1 MDRWS
6 MGRHSMGTREKTARA
21 SWQAKASER
30 SPVDWGRLARELVL
44 PLVIIALALL
54 WAVAGPRISPPVTP
68 PEAFLVLILIT
79 AATALV
85 VRQLRIR
92 NDLDAQAT
100 LALPDP
106 LYTLYLAAVIL
117 AGAPAAIVLAVATPL
132 VASAPELFR
141 APQRLGEALRQ
152 SAAAAATTFAASLT
166 YMGLSN
172 ALAPH
177 IGTLHGHLFAAL
189 VASVVTFAGA
199 GIFRVLEYSVV
210 SRDLTASWNAYLASP
225 ALRFQF
231 MMLALGPL
239 LPLAELLDD
248 LEAELAWMLFLV
260 PLYAMYYLALLS
272 MRLQQRTDEL
282 QRTVEEL
289 RVSRRREAELTGY
302 AALITQAQEEERR
315 RLAREL
321 HDDTAQALIALS
333 RGLDTLASRRGGSPP
348 VEDTRFLDELG
359 LLAKRSLESI
369 RRACQDLRPSVL
381 DDLGL
386 SAALESLAS
395 SMTQRGLFCTYSL
408 RGDEGFCPP
417 EIEVTVYRIAQEAL
431 TNAMRHA
438 HASETTMEL
447 GYSAEAL
454 RLCIRDNGRGFD
466 PEDASRAARTPVRPG
481 EPEPRSGLGL
491 LGMRERAVLIGATLD
506 ITSEPEH
513 GTTVALAVPLGKPN
527 PPAPFPTWEG
537 GEDPYVENMPSPQFH
552 PSHGS

>member
-1 MDRWS
+1 MS
-6 MGRHSMGTREKTARA
+6 IREKSARA
-21 SWQAKASER
+21 SWQTKTTE
-30 SPVDWGRLARELVL
+30 PVHADWVQAARQVIL
-44 PLVIIALALL
+44 PLVIIVLAFL
-54 WAVAGPRISPPVTP
+54 WAAAGPSISPSNTP
-68 PEAFLVLILIT
+68 PEAFLFLTLII
-79 AATALV
+79 AATALL

-106 LYTLYLAAVIL
+106 LYTLYLATVIL
-117 AGAPAAIVLAVATPL
+117 AGAPAAIVLAVVTPL
-132 VASAPELFR
+132 AASAPELFR
-141 APQRLGEALRQ
+141 APQRLGEVLRQ
-152 SAAAAATTFAASLT
+152 SAAAATTTFAASLA
-166 YMGLSN
+166 YMAFSA
-172 ALAPH
+172 ALVSP
-177 IGTLHGHLFAAL
+177 IGALHAHLLAAL
-189 VASVVTFAGA
+189 VASIVMFAGA
-199 GIFRVLEYSVV
+199 GIFRVLEYSAV
-210 SRDLTASWNAYLASP
+210 SGDLATGWNAYLASP
-225 ALRFQF
+225 GLRFQF

-248 LEAELAWMLFLV
+248 IEAELAWTLFLV

-282 QRTVEEL
+282 QQTVEEL

-333 RGLDTLASRRGGSPP
+333 RGLDTLTTRHGGSPP

-395 SMTQRGLFCTYSL
+395 SMTQRGLRCSYTL
-408 RGDEGFCPP
+408 RGEEGSCPP

-431 TNAMRHA
+431 TNALRHA
-438 HASETTMEL
+438 HASETTMDL
-447 GYSAEAL
+447 TYSAEAL
-454 RLCIRDNGRGFD
+454 QLCIQDNGRGFH
-466 PEDASRAARTPVRPG
+466 PEDASRAARAPVRPD
-481 EPEPRSGLGL
+481 EPESRSGLGL
-491 LGMRERAVLIGATLD
+491 LGMRERAALIGAKLD
-506 ITSEPEH
+506 IASAPEH
-513 GTTVALAVPLGKPN
+513 GTTVALTVPL
-527 PPAPFPTWEG
+527 E
-537 GEDPYVENMPSPQFH
+537 
-552 PSHGS
+552 

>member
-1 MDRWS
+1 MNV
-6 MGRHSMGTREKTARA
+6 REKTART
-21 SWQAKASER
+21 SWQSNTSEQA
-30 SPVDWGRLARELVL
+30 PPNWGQLAWLVAL
-44 PLVIIALALL
+44 PLAIIVLALL
-54 WAVAGPRISPPVTP
+54 WAIAGPRISPPNTP
-68 PEAFLVLILIT
+68 PQALLVLTLIT
-79 AATALV
+79 AATALL

-106 LYTLYLAAVIL
+106 LYTLYLAAIIL

-141 APQRLGEALRQ
+141 APQRLGETLRQ
-152 SAAAAATTFAASLT
+152 SAAAAATTFAASLA
-166 YMGLSN
+166 YIGISA
-172 ALAPH
+172 ALGPH
-177 IGTLHGHLFAAL
+177 IGTLHAHLFAAL
-189 VASVVTFAGA
+189 VASGVMFAGA
-199 GIFRVLEYSVV
+199 GIFRVLEHSAV
-210 SRDLTASWNAYLASP
+210 SGNLAAAWNTYLASP

-248 LEAELAWMLFLV
+248 IEAELAWMLFLV

-333 RGLDTLASRRGGSPP
+333 RGLDTLASRRGGAPP

-395 SMTQRGLFCTYSL
+395 SMTQRGLPCTYTL
-408 RGDEGFCPP
+408 RGEEGFCPP
-417 EIEVTVYRIAQEAL
+417 EIEVTVYRIAQEAF
-431 TNAMRHA
+431 TNALRHA
-438 HASETTMEL
+438 RATETTMDL
-447 GYSAEAL
+447 AYSAEVL
-454 RLCIRDNGRGFD
+454 RLCIHDNGCGFD
-466 PEDASRAARTPVRPG
+466 PEDMSRAARAPVRPDV
-481 EPEPRSGLGL
+481 PEPRSGLGL
-491 LGMRERAVLIGATLD
+491 LGMRERAALIGATLD
-506 ITSEPEH
+506 ITSAREH
-513 GTTVALAVPLGKPN
+513 GTTVALAVPLGEP
-527 PPAPFPTWEG
+527 
-537 GEDPYVENMPSPQFH
+537 
-552 PSHGS
+552 